1 MSIMGIRRK
10 FAHHLKF
17 IMWILLIV
25 FIIGI
30 PAYFGMSGMGA
41 YRGAGGAEAQQQE
54 DQTVVAKIAGEN
66 IAQEQLDSSYI
77 QYIQYIGKVQTIPLR
92 DVIKYRYQA
101 FKNLATATAITIT
114 ARKGGLKIE
123 NAEIEKN
130 IDREIDL
137 SIQQVMQMAKQYKI
151 DPREIYRSEMEKQG
165 ESRSQVSEE
174 DFRQWLRDR
183 FSTDKNRKQVE
194 DMLLEQ
200 RLRTGVEAAVKADD
214 AALLASYD
222 EVRIAAIP
230 CIFKPKDV
238 QSEAKAKA
246 QIDKAEARLK
256 KGEDFN
262 RVAKSVVIGNN
273 PVDPNQWQT
282 RAHLGSDL
290 EGPVFALAPGQFT
303 APIKL
308 PSAYVIVKLLAKR
321 RQLPADFEKNKE
333 SERKRVQAQLKRDA
347 WLDYQADIVT
357 KMPPDL
363 LAPELIGLKLF
374 DEAKYKDAAPKL
386 EKALTDPQ
394 RLPGEVAASIAFNLG
409 LYYSGEKNWV
419 KANEAF
425 DAALAYGGNSTP
437 QSNVSGYP
445 YDIYMYLG
453 KINLEQKKIQE
464 ALEYLALAGGGQE
477 YDLHLALLDIYQ
489 NMGEDAKA
497 AEEKK
502 WLDAY
507 EKQQAQSK
515 NEQAG
520 QKNMINQAVKDVTS
534 GRGGTPRR
542 APAPTAPQTSK

>member
-1 MSIMGIRRK
+1 
-10 FAHHLKF
+10 
-17 IMWILLIV
+17 V
-25 FIIGI
+25 QV
-30 PAYFGMSGMGA
+30 
-41 YRGAGGAEAQQQE
+41 E
-54 DQTVVAKIAGEN
+54 QT
-66 IAQEQLDSSYI
+66 
-77 QYIQYIGKVQTIPLR
+77 
-92 DVIKYRYQA
+92 
-101 FKNLATATAITIT
+101 
-114 ARKGGLKIE
+114 
-123 NAEIEKN
+123 
-130 IDREIDL
+130 
-137 SIQQVMQMAKQYKI
+137 AKQLKT
-151 DPREIYRSEMEKQG
+151 DPREIYRREMENQG
-165 ESRSQVSEE
+165 ESRSQVSEN

-222 EVRIAAIP
+222 EVRVAAIP
-230 CIFKPKDV
+230 LEYTAQDK
-238 QSEAKAKA
+238 QSEEKTKA

-333 SERKRVQAQLKRDA
+333 SERSRLLKQLKRDA
-347 WLDYQADIVT
+347 WQAFRADIIA

-363 LAPELIGLKLF
+363 LSPELIGLKLF

-394 RLPGEVAASIAFNLG
+394 RLPGEVAASIAFILG
-409 LYYSGEKNWV
+409 LYHAGEKNWV

-437 QSNVSGYP
+437 QSNVTGYP

-453 KINLEQKKIQE
+453 KINMEQNKTQE
-464 ALEYLALAGGGQE
+464 ALEYLALASGGQE

-489 NMGEDAKA
+489 KMGEDAKA
-497 AEEKK
+497 AEEEK
-502 WLDAY
+502 WLDAWD
-507 EKQQAQSK
+507 KQQAQSK
-515 NEQAG
+515 KEQAG
-520 QKNMINQAVKDVTS
+520 QEKLINEAVKDVTS
-534 GRGGTPRR
+534 GRGGASRR
-542 APAPTAPQTSK
+542 APAPTAPPTSK